1 MADETLFTDILTRL
15 RPGFRIGGEVKEAY
29 TKLKNKLKRNPT
41 LQELRNAGGFSYK
54 GVKNNLGNLKL
65 SEGRVLESTK
75 AGTKA
80 ASAAAAKKRKEFSE
94 TIGKDLRK
102 DLEKRYEFPKQSR
115 EYYKEVRKGN
125 LLTNEQLAKKYNISP
140 FKLERAIAKIKK
152 EQKLKAPLSS
162 RPASE
167 KSRIRNQDLRYSQGT
182 VGIRGTKLNQFHHMI
197 PYAGYEKIKTGD
209 VMILNKYLN
218 SKIGQDNLKLN
229 NIAREIV
236 DLNFDKKEDFDKL
249 DKLNTESEKISKQ
262 AKNKLP
268 KNLRGGTGYIK
279 YTPVLDENGVVIR
292 LSGERK
298 GIDSKLSLQKFSNN
312 LSKNIKDFDKVE
324 TKKFKDLVLK
334 AAKKAK
340 PVVKAAG
347 KVLKPLGVV
356 TGAMAVNTALKAGER
371 NPLDLAG
378 AYITAD
384 PQIATDARRMR
395 QEPEFRKQ
403 QIAGLPTIQ
412 TEDFTSYFNGGIV
425 AVKGVNKLTGK
436 RYGR

>member
-1 MADETLFTDILTRL
+1 MANETLFTDILTRL
-15 RPGFRIGGEVKEAY
+15 RPGFKIGGKVKEVH
-29 TKLKNKLKRNPT
+29 TQLKNKLKRNPT
-41 LQELRNAGGFSYK
+41 LQELREAGGFSYK

-65 SEGRVLESTK
+65 SEGRILESTK
-75 AGTKA
+75 IATKA
-80 ASAAAAKKRKEFSE
+80 ASTAAAKKRKEFSE
-94 TIGKDLRK
+94 TIGKDLRR
-102 DLEKRYEFPKQSR
+102 DLEKRYKFPKQSR

-125 LLTNEQLAKKYNISP
+125 LLTNTQLAKKYKISP
-140 FKLERAIAKIKK
+140 FKLERAISKIKK

-167 KSRIRNQDLRYSQGT
+167 KSRIRNQDLRSSQGT

-236 DLNFDKKEDFDKL
+236 DLNFDKKEKFNKL
-249 DKLNTESEKISKQ
+249 DKLNKESEKISKQ
-262 AKNKLP
+262 AKSKLP

-292 LSGERK
+292 LSGERI
-298 GIDSKLSLQKFSNN
+298 GIDPKLSLQKFSNN

-324 TKKFKDLVLK
+324 TKKFKELVLK
-334 AAKKAK
+334 TAKKAK
-340 PVVKAAG
+340 PLAKIAG
-347 KVLKPLGVV
+347 KVIKPLGIVS
-356 TGAMAVNTALKAGER
+356 GITAATTAAKAGER
-371 NPLDLAG
+371 NPFDLFF
-378 AYITAD
+378 AYATEN
-384 PQIATDARRMR
+384 PQVATDARRMR

-403 QIAGLPTIQ
+403 QIAGLPAIQ
-412 TEDFTSYFNGGIV
+412 TEDFTSLRNGGIV
-425 AVKGVNKLTGK
+425 AVKGVN
-436 RYGR
+436 

>member
-1 MADETLFTDILTRL
+1 MANETLFTDILTRL
-15 RPGFRIGGEVKEAY
+15 RPGYKVGGEVKEVH
-29 TKLKNKLKRNPT
+29 TQLKNKLKRNPT
-41 LQELRNAGGFSYK
+41 MGELRKTGSFSYK

-65 SEGRVLESTK
+65 SEGRTAASAVGS
-75 AGTKA
+75 KA

-115 EYYKEVRKGN
+115 EYYQEVRKGN

-152 EQKLKAPLSS
+152 EQKLKAPLSNK
-162 RPASE
+162 PGSE

-182 VGIRGTKLNQFHHMI
+182 VGIKGTKLNQFHHMI

-249 DKLNTESEKISKQ
+249 DKLNKESEKISKQ
-262 AKNKLP
+262 AKSKLP
-268 KNLRGGTGYIK
+268 KNLKGGTGYIK

-298 GIDSKLSLQKFSNN
+298 GIDSKLSLQKFSND
-312 LSKNIKDFDKVE
+312 LSKNIKDFDKAE

-340 PVVKAAG
+340 PLAKIAG
-347 KVLKPLGVV
+347 KVIKPLGIVS
-356 TGAMAVNTALKAGER
+356 GITAATTAAKAGET
-371 NPLDLAG
+371 NPLDLLS
-378 AYITAD
+378 AYVTEN
-384 PQIATDARRMR
+384 PQVATDARRMR

-403 QIAGLPTIQ
+403 QIAGLPAIE

-425 AVKGVNKLTGK
+425 AVKGVK
-436 RYGR
+436 

>member
-15 RPGFRIGGEVKEAY
+15 RPGFRVGGEVKEVH
-29 TKLKNKLKRNPT
+29 TQLKNKLKRNPT

-403 QIAGLPTIQ
+403 QIAGLPAIQ

-425 AVKGVNKLTGK
+425 AVKGVK
-436 RYGR
+436 